1 MIIKNPMRR
10 SFSRA
15 FVCVLSASALVLA
28 AQTPPAV
35 NSYMPK
41 PTGLSE
47 ADLSALRS
55 DMAKLA
61 AQVADLKKQFPSGP
75 MRDRVADVEVYW
87 WALHNQIDRNLRTD
101 LARAQHAVQSG
112 FERAAQLA
120 RGETPWMSQHGVR
133 GFSSKIDG
141 SVQPY
146 ILNLPVG
153 FDAAARRAYRL
164 DIFLHGREN
173 GGFELNFFGKSTTS
187 FNNMPLNPAPD
198 RFILQP
204 YGRYSNA
211 NRFAGETDVMEAI
224 DSVNRAYAIDPNRV
238 VLTGFSMGGASAW
251 HLAVHH
257 ADKWAASSAGA
268 GFAETAQYLKYTPET
283 MPPSYETTL
292 WHLYDATDYAVNTF
306 NSPTVAYSGEIDPQK
321 QSADVMEAAIRAEG
335 LTLERMIGPQT
346 GHSYEPATR
355 LALIARLDELAA
367 KGRNPAPTEVRFT
380 TWTLRYNKMHWIEI
394 DGLEEHW
401 KRARVDAKVAGDL
414 ITVKTVNVSGFH
426 LRWPAGLAPF
436 RPGVRPMLDVNGRR
450 IRLPAVAA
458 DGSLEAA
465 IGSAPAGALRKVHGL
480 QGPIDDAFLES
491 FMIVRPTGR
500 PMSDAL
506 GKWAQEQLAFAT
518 SEWQEVFRGDPRIKN
533 DTDITAADLAEHHL
547 VLFGDPSS
555 NAVYKRIA
563 GKLPIAWTTGGVSAG
578 PQKFSAD
585 AHAPVLIYPN
595 PLNPKKYVV
604 INSGFTFHDPSSNSR
619 QSPKLPD
626 WAIVNITEPGTRAL
640 PVSVK
645 AQGFF
650 DERWRLR

>member
-1 MIIKNPMRR
+1 
-10 SFSRA
+10 
-15 FVCVLSASALVLA
+15 
-28 AQTPPAV
+28 
-35 NSYMPK
+35 
-41 PTGLSE
+41 
-47 ADLSALRS
+47 
-55 DMAKLA
+55 
-61 AQVADLKKQFPSGP
+61 
-75 MRDRVADVEVYW
+75 
-87 WALHNQIDRNLRTD
+87 
-101 LARAQHAVQSG
+101 
-112 FERAAQLA
+112 
-120 RGETPWMSQHGVR
+120 
-133 GFSSKIDG
+133 
-141 SVQPY
+141 
-146 ILNLPVG
+146 
-153 FDAAARRAYRL
+153 
-164 DIFLHGREN
+164 
-173 GGFELNFFGKSTTS
+173 
-187 FNNMPLNPAPD
+187 
-198 RFILQP
+198 
-204 YGRYSNA
+204 
-211 NRFAGETDVMEAI
+211 
-224 DSVNRAYAIDPNRV
+224 
-238 VLTGFSMGGASAW
+238 
-251 HLAVHH
+251 
-257 ADKWAASSAGA
+257 
-268 GFAETAQYLKYTPET
+268 
-283 MPPSYETTL
+283 
-292 WHLYDATDYAVNTF
+292 
-306 NSPTVAYSGEIDPQK
+306 
-321 QSADVMEAAIRAEG
+321 
-335 LTLERMIGPQT
+335 
-346 GHSYEPATR
+346 
-355 LALIARLDELAA
+355 
-367 KGRNPAPTEVRFT
+367 
-380 TWTLRYNKMHWIEI
+380 
-394 DGLEEHW
+394 
-401 KRARVDAKVAGDL
+401 
-414 ITVKTVNVSGFH
+414 VKTVNVSGFH

-491 FMIVRPTGR
+491 FMMVRPTGP